1 MKYTACGMVSDAVE
15 KNKVGEGDSERPGGG
30 EATDAPTVQAQLSQ
44 TAAHLGSFPF
54 LPQSFC
60 EVWAA
65 HLAPG
70 PGWSPHPPLCQN
82 GDLQN
87 HHWL

>member
-1 MKYTACGMVSDAVE
+1 MEYTACGMVSAAVE
-15 KNKVGEGDSERPGGG
+15 KIKAEEGDGERPGGG
-30 EATDAPTVQAQLSQ
+30 EATDAPTVQAQLRQ
-44 TAAHLGSFPF
+44 RAAPLGSFAF
-54 LPQSFC
+54 LPQPFC

-70 PGWSPHPPLCQN
+70 PGWSPRPPPCQN